1 MNYPVNTNWL
11 LMTHL
16 AEEPQ
21 PTRYEF
27 GSTKPV
33 HENLTKALHERHYS
47 GLMGIG
53 FETFEQ

>member
-1 MNYPVNTNWL
+1 MSYLADASWL
-11 LMTHL
+11 LTTHL

-27 GSTKPV
+27 GSTEPV

-47 GLMGIG
+47 GLVGIG

>member
-1 MNYPVNTNWL
+1 MNVTTY
-11 LMTHL
+11 L

-27 GSTKPV
+27 GSTKAV
-33 HENLTKALHERHYS
+33 HENLTEALHESHYS